1 VATTAPSAPSTL
13 ARDRDDRELV
23 SRAARGDHDA
33 FAELYDRHAPG
44 LLAFA
49 RQYVGDRAAAED
61 VVQQTFLAA
70 YRVLRRG
77 TRLRHPRAW
86 LYHVARNAA
95 LTTVRDRG
103 PVAVEA
109 SLSEALDDQAALV
122 SEQAEQR
129 EELRELVRDMVALP
143 AEQRAALTLFELGD
157 LSQAEISRALEV
169 RPEKVKA
176 LVFQARSSLLAH
188 RQAREATCEAV
199 RKRLATIQGGALNQ
213 RLIRHHLG
221 YCAGCRAY
229 REDLR
234 YQRQKIALL
243 LPVLPMPWLREA
255 VVGLIGGGGGSA
267 VAVGTV
273 AAVKGSAHAA
283 RRVHWAA
290 AGTAT
295 AATVAIV
302 GWATWP
308 SGATHRPTERAAAAP
323 VVARP
328 APALTDPRQPAH
340 RRAPAA
346 HRRAPAAHRR
356 APAARAAPR
365 AARPPA
371 GARAPAPAVRV
382 PVSLRTGSGPVTGP
396 APAPVAPSPA
406 PRRRPPAHHPKLVAV
421 TPPVPSAAPQPVPAP
436 QPTAPPAPAP
446 PPPASCT
453 DTSHASPQGLAN
465 GHGHQ
470 ECDD

>member
-1 VATTAPSAPSTL
+1 VATTAPSAPSTR
-13 ARDRDDRELV
+13 ARDRDDRELA
-23 SRAARGDHDA
+23 SLAARGDHDA
-33 FAELYDRHAPG
+33 FAGLYDRHAPG

-70 YRVLRRG
+70 YRVLQRG
-77 TRLRHPRAW
+77 TRLRHPRSW

-109 SLSEALDDQAALV
+109 SLSEALHDQAALV

-129 EELRELVRDMVALP
+129 EELRALVRDMVALP

-157 LSQAEISRALEV
+157 LSQAEISRALDV

-176 LVFQARSSLLAH
+176 LVFQARSSLIAH
-188 RQAREATCEAV
+188 RQARETTCEAV

-234 YQRQKIALL
+234 YERQKIALL
-243 LPVLPMPWLREA
+243 LPVLPAPWLREA

-267 VAVGTV
+267 AAAGTV

-308 SGATHRPTERAAAAP
+308 SGATHRPTERVAAAP

-328 APALTDPRQPAH
+328 APALTKDPRQPVH
-340 RRAPAA
+340 RHAPAV
-346 HRRAPAAHRR
+346 HRR

-371 GARAPAPAVRV
+371 GARAPAPAVRI

-421 TPPVPSAAPQPVPAP
+421 TPPVASAPAPAPQPVPAP
-436 QPTAPPAPAP
+436 PPIVLPAP
-446 PPPASCT
+446 PPPPPPAPCVDES
-453 DTSHASPQGLAN
+453 DASPQGLAN

-470 ECDD
+470 KCDD